1 MPQKTIFGQAS
12 VQRVFG
18 SGCHSASRD
27 GQEGVLAMA
36 AASPPDLTSLAR
48 PIPNGSKLSATEG
61 DRDALFWLCSNA
73 GGRDPEREGVVAN
86 AGLVLYGR
94 AQPRYGTRD
103 QSRQRRCVAKCMVPR
118 TTQLHLPV
126 PEPVPGWP
134 LSSESRWGWRTH
146 TVAPS

>member
-73 GGRDPEREGVVAN
+73 GVATPSVKESWQTL
-86 AGLVLYGR
+86 GLSFTAALSRGMAPGTSLSEAATCGDVYGSTHGASWYR
-94 AQPRYGTRD
+94 L
-103 QSRQRRCVAKCMVPR
+103 
-118 TTQLHLPV
+118 TQLHLPV
-126 PEPVPGWP
+126 PRAGAWLV
-134 LSSESRWGWRTH
+134 LR
-146 TVAPS
+146 